1 MKLTFHLQTK
11 ADIKLISSD
20 INWDISGMGRVEL
33 TTKGHEAQSCMM
45 EMMCISRGVV
55 VA

>member
-33 TTKGHEAQSCMM
+33 TTKEHEAQSCVM